1 MRWWTIWVSALL
13 LLHMAGHLS
22 CAKDHPKKV
31 AHKEE
36 AKKETVPRFT
46 IPHPNHPE
54 SAFIPEAI
62 GQSVGN
68 EKDKIVGTELPGAYG
83 EDYDMEGGFESGS
96 GVTSGSGSGRGEK
109 DSESPE
115 SPGKYGTNMVHSN
128 PPINPSSAFV
138 GNENQG
144 GEEEEEKE
152 DVDLGKE
159 LDADDGPKEEKDEKE
174 EKEEKEEKKDD
185 EPSPLPEATSKTESK
200 KETKE
205 ESVKVVKKAEKHHSK
220 AEKSS
225 KVAKKK
231 TKTKA
236 KTKNHDENNMISKI
250 DAIAKQIERVEH
262 REKLDR
268 KEAATLKVA
277 KKVAKKVIK
286 NINAKKK
293 HKKTHK
299 ISHKA
304 SNFVSQAL
312 SQAFSHKS
320 FDEFAEDDDKPP
332 EKFSHKKEKTGKKE
346 EPKALEISAV
356 RATPMLTPPVDTSTV
371 DPNFKYWMEALR
383 KQDNPPPAPKI
394 DMHEAVLCSTSHP
407 YAFHNGSHCC
417 ATQEDN
423 EGGKLTIHSTSCKGM
438 KTEEC
443 ASVTCKDNDLSIGP
457 EGFECPWAC
466 FWTCHSY
473 CPKECCNNPFKC
485 DLGCREFCTPYCT
498 DRCCAPGSQRLP
510 KLQINFNND
519 DERKNISAIFAE
531 DDRHQ
536 LPANISAPA
545 APTPHEKEEED
556 AKLHTRLDPAENS
569 YQQLKE
575 QEHQIALANQIEAL
589 KKATSYAAQL
599 MGLPPECPLA
609 CARICLPGLCKQQ
622 CCARSQ
628 IPNVPI
634 VPPAAFQTVQ
644 NPLANFNPAIPI
656 PSAERAPIVPG
667 PQVTPS
673 RNQLALANQ
682 FAMAQKQRYLMAHN
696 QAAAAALQQ
705 RNANAY
711 MMNKLALQNRLLE
724 GKNDFVPALARY
736 RAMQYANQMN
746 RQKMLLKNNLESQA
760 SRQQI
765 ADAASHRCEPGYP
778 CQQQQQQQQRSS
790 SSSASPSWLHN
801 CPPICRSSCI
811 PQCPNECCAHATRGA
826 PSMK

>member
-1 MRWWTIWVSALL
+1 MRGRWTIWASTLIV
-13 LLHMAGHLS
+13 LHMVGQFYCAVDHHKAGLH
-22 CAKDHPKKV
+22 KPKQINKEV
-31 AHKEE
+31 A
-36 AKKETVPRFT
+36 RFT

-62 GQSVGN
+62 GQSVGT
-68 EKDKIVGTELPGAYG
+68 ERGQIVGTELPGAYG
-83 EDYDMEGGFESGS
+83 EDYDMEGMESGS
-96 GVTSGSGSGRGEK
+96 GVSSGSGSGNREK
-109 DSESPE
+109 DSDSPE
-115 SPGKYGTNMVHSN
+115 SPGKFGTNLVHNPPPSN
-128 PPINPSSAFV
+128 PSAAFE
-138 GNENQG
+138 GNVHG
-144 GEEEEEKE
+144 DEEEEKE

-159 LDADDGPKEEKDEKE
+159 LDADGAQKDEKE
-174 EKEEKEEKKDD
+174 EKKED
-185 EPSPLPEATSKTESK
+185 EPSPVPEAVTKNDKESK
-200 KETKE
+200 KESENNEQETK
-205 ESVKVVKKAEKHHSK
+205 KPEKHHSK

-231 TKTKA
+231 TKSKS
-236 KTKNHDENNMISKI
+236 KDHDENNMISKI
-250 DAIAKQIERVEH
+250 DAIAKQIEKVEH

-293 HKKTHK
+293 HKSSHK
-299 ISHKA
+299 ISHKTA
-304 SNFVSQAL
+304 NIVSQAL
-312 SQAFSHKS
+312 SHALSHKD
-320 FDEFAEDDDKPP
+320 FDEFAEEEEEKPSSH
-332 EKFSHKKEKTGKKE
+332 FHKKDKSHAAKE
-346 EPKALEISAV
+346 AK
-356 RATPMLTPPVDTSTV
+356 
-371 DPNFKYWMEALR
+371 
-383 KQDNPPPAPKI
+383 
-394 DMHEAVLCSTSHP
+394 
-407 YAFHNGSHCC
+407 
-417 ATQEDN
+417 
-423 EGGKLTIHSTSCKGM
+423 
-438 KTEEC
+438 
-443 ASVTCKDNDLSIGP
+443 GP

-510 KLQINFNND
+510 KLQINFNA
-519 DERKNISAIFAE
+519 EAEKKNISAIFAE

-536 LPANISAPA
+536 LPTNTTSASVATP
-545 APTPHEKEEED
+545 PQSPHEKEEED

-634 VPPAAFQTVQ
+634 VPPAVFHGPAA
-644 NPLANFNPAIPI
+644 NPMGNFNPSLPL
-656 PSAERAPIVPG
+656 PSAERAPIVSG
-667 PQVTPS
+667 PQVNPS

-696 QAAAAALQQ
+696 SAAAAAFQQ
-705 RNANAY
+705 QKANAY
-711 MMNKLALQNRLLE
+711 MMNKLALQNRMLE
-724 GKNDFVPALARY
+724 GKNDFALPALARY

-765 ADAASHRCEPGYP
+765 ADATQRCEAGYP
-778 CQQQQQQQQRSS
+778 CQQQQHNAVSS
-790 SSSASPSWLHN
+790 SSSGSPSWLHN

-811 PQCPNECCAHATRGA
+811 PQCPNECCAHAPRGA
-826 PSMK
+826 PSM

>member
-1 MRWWTIWVSALL
+1 MSALL
-13 LLHMAGHLS
+13 LLHMTGYSS
-22 CAKDHPKKV
+22 CAKDHLNKD
-31 AHKEE
+31 ANTDEHKAEMMI
-36 AKKETVPRFT
+36 PRFT

-62 GQSVGN
+62 GQAVGN
-68 EKDKIVGTELPGAYG
+68 ERGTIVGTELPGAYG

-96 GVTSGSGSGRGEK
+96 GAVSGSGSGKGEK

-115 SPGKYGTNMVHSN
+115 APGKYGTNMEHSN
-128 PPINPSSAFV
+128 NPPSNPSAAFV
-138 GNENQG
+138 GIVNDD
-144 GEEEEEKE
+144 EEEKE

-159 LDADDGPKEEKDEKE
+159 LDADDPPKE
-174 EKEEKEEKKDD
+174 EKEEKEEKVEKEEKEEKKED
-185 EPSPLPEATSKTESK
+185 EPSQLPEASVKVETK

-205 ESVKVVKKAEKHHSK
+205 EKVEAPKKAEKHHNK

-231 TKTKA
+231 TKTKS
-236 KTKNHDENNMISKI
+236 KIKSHDENNMISKI

-299 ISHKA
+299 ISHKSS
-304 SNFVSQAL
+304 SNLVSQAL
-312 SQAFSHKS
+312 SQALSHKS
-320 FDEFAEDDDKPP
+320 FDEFSEDEDKPLIIP
-332 EKFSHKKEKTGKKE
+332 TSHKKERASVRKE
-346 EPKALEISAV
+346 EPK
-356 RATPMLTPPVDTSTV
+356 
-371 DPNFKYWMEALR
+371 
-383 KQDNPPPAPKI
+383 
-394 DMHEAVLCSTSHP
+394 
-407 YAFHNGSHCC
+407 
-417 ATQEDN
+417 
-423 EGGKLTIHSTSCKGM
+423 
-438 KTEEC
+438 
-443 ASVTCKDNDLSIGP
+443 GP

-510 KLQINFNND
+510 KLQINFNSD

-536 LPANISAPA
+536 LLSNASVPASAS
-545 APTPHEKEEED
+545 PHEKEEED

-634 VPPAAFQTVQ
+634 APPAAFQGSTT
-644 NPLANFNPAIPI
+644 PMGNFNPSVPI
-656 PSAERAPIVPG
+656 PNAERAPIVSG
-667 PQVTPS
+667 PQVNPS

-682 FAMAQKQRYLMAHN
+682 FAMAQRQRYLMTHN
-696 QAAAAALQQ
+696 QAAAAASALQQ

-736 RAMQYANQMN
+736 RAMQYASQMN
-746 RQKMLLKNNLESQA
+746 RQKMLLKNSLESQA

-765 ADAASHRCEPGYP
+765 ADASQRCEAGYP
-778 CQQQQQQQQRSS
+778 CQQQHASS
-790 SSSASPSWLHN
+790 SSSSPSWLHN

-811 PQCPNECCAHATRGA
+811 PQCPNECCAHSTRGA

>member
-1 MRWWTIWVSALL
+1 MRGWWTIWAPTLL
-13 LLHMAGHLS
+13 VLHMTGQFH
-22 CAKDHPKKV
+22 CAKDHRKADVHKPEQNN
-31 AHKEE
+31 KEE
-36 AKKETVPRFT
+36 VARFT

-62 GQSVGN
+62 GQSVGT
-68 EKDKIVGTELPGAYG
+68 ERGQIVGTELPGAYG
-83 EDYDMEGGFESGS
+83 EDYDMEGMESGS
-96 GVTSGSGSGRGEK
+96 GVTSGSGSGNREK
-109 DSESPE
+109 DTDSPE
-115 SPGKYGTNMVHSN
+115 SPGKFGTNLVHNPPPSN
-128 PPINPSSAFV
+128 PSAAFE
-138 GNENQG
+138 GNVHG
-144 GEEEEEKE
+144 DEEEEKE

-159 LDADDGPKEEKDEKE
+159 LDADGAQKDEKE
-174 EKEEKEEKKDD
+174 EKKED
-185 EPSPLPEATSKTESK
+185 EPSPLPEVVTKSDKESRKESEKSDKEPKKT
-200 KETKE
+200 
-205 ESVKVVKKAEKHHSK
+205 EKHHGK

-231 TKTKA
+231 TKAKA
-236 KTKNHDENNMISKI
+236 KDHDENNMISKI
-250 DAIAKQIERVEH
+250 DAIAKQIEKVEH

-293 HKKTHK
+293 HKN
-299 ISHKA
+299 SHKVSHKS
-304 SNFVSQAL
+304 SNIVSQAL
-312 SQAFSHKS
+312 SHALSHKD
-320 FDEFAEDDDKPP
+320 FDEFAEEEEKPSSH
-332 EKFSHKKEKTGKKE
+332 FAFHKKEKSHAAKE
-346 EPKALEISAV
+346 AK
-356 RATPMLTPPVDTSTV
+356 
-371 DPNFKYWMEALR
+371 
-383 KQDNPPPAPKI
+383 
-394 DMHEAVLCSTSHP
+394 
-407 YAFHNGSHCC
+407 
-417 ATQEDN
+417 
-423 EGGKLTIHSTSCKGM
+423 
-438 KTEEC
+438 
-443 ASVTCKDNDLSIGP
+443 GP

-510 KLQINFNND
+510 KLQINFNSE

-531 DDRHQ
+531 DDKHQ
-536 LPANISAPA
+536 LPTNTTSVSVSASPQS
-545 APTPHEKEEED
+545 PREKEEED

-628 IPNVPI
+628 VPNVPV
-634 VPPAAFQTVQ
+634 VPPAVFHAPAQ
-644 NPLANFNPAIPI
+644 NPMGNFNPALPI
-656 PSAERAPIVPG
+656 PSAERAPIVSG
-667 PQVTPS
+667 PQVNPS

-696 QAAAAALQQ
+696 SAAAAAFQQ
-705 RNANAY
+705 QKANAY
-711 MMNKLALQNRLLE
+711 MMNKLALQNRMLE
-724 GKNDFVPALARY
+724 GKNDFALPALARY

-746 RQKMLLKNNLESQA
+746 RQKLLLKNNLESQA

-765 ADAASHRCEPGYP
+765 ADATQRCEAGYP
-778 CQQQQQQQQRSS
+778 CQQQQQQQQHVVSS
-790 SSSASPSWLHN
+790 SSSSSPSWLHN

-811 PQCPNECCAHATRGA
+811 PQCPNECCTHAARGTA
-826 PSMK
+826 SM

>member
-1 MRWWTIWVSALL
+1 M
-13 LLHMAGHLS
+13 G
-22 CAKDHPKKV
+22 
-31 AHKEE
+31 
-36 AKKETVPRFT
+36 
-46 IPHPNHPE
+46 
-54 SAFIPEAI
+54 
-62 GQSVGN
+62 
-68 EKDKIVGTELPGAYG
+68 
-83 EDYDMEGGFESGS
+83 
-96 GVTSGSGSGRGEK
+96 
-109 DSESPE
+109 
-115 SPGKYGTNMVHSN
+115 
-128 PPINPSSAFV
+128 
-138 GNENQG
+138 
-144 GEEEEEKE
+144 
-152 DVDLGKE
+152 
-159 LDADDGPKEEKDEKE
+159 
-174 EKEEKEEKKDD
+174 
-185 EPSPLPEATSKTESK
+185 
-200 KETKE
+200 
-205 ESVKVVKKAEKHHSK
+205 
-220 AEKSS
+220 
-225 KVAKKK
+225 

-346 EPKALEISAV
+346 EPK
-356 RATPMLTPPVDTSTV
+356 
-371 DPNFKYWMEALR
+371 
-383 KQDNPPPAPKI
+383 
-394 DMHEAVLCSTSHP
+394 
-407 YAFHNGSHCC
+407 
-417 ATQEDN
+417 
-423 EGGKLTIHSTSCKGM
+423 
-438 KTEEC
+438 
-443 ASVTCKDNDLSIGP
+443 GP

-656 PSAERAPIVPG
+656 QSAERAPIVPG

-705 RNANAY
+705 RNANA
-711 MMNKLALQNRLLE
+711 
-724 GKNDFVPALARY
+724 
-736 RAMQYANQMN
+736 MQYANQMN
-746 RQKMLLKNNLESQA
+746 RQKMLLKN
-760 SRQQI
+760 
-765 ADAASHRCEPGYP
+765 
-778 CQQQQQQQQRSS
+778 
-790 SSSASPSWLHN
+790 
-801 CPPICRSSCI
+801 
-811 PQCPNECCAHATRGA
+811 
-826 PSMK
+826 